1 MPMISKQNIRY
12 NQMTRGVEILRHNV
26 YSHYTEF
33 ILESHIVEATV
44 KEGISVIA
52 ANASQDY
59 ENLKNA
65 LNAQIR
71 SNNSVWAKIAT
82 TLRERQDADN
92 GLATQLEAQRL
103 KKEENRLNAER
114 AMARVKNSQYM
125 EIDDNMKKEEND
137 LKKQHTQWATTKRE
151 MKANIN
157 CTNEPLQSSRQS

>member
-1 MPMISKQNIRY
+1 MWAVKVCNRFSADLESIAALISESRSKYVSIQREMPQLVDTSMLMISKQNIRY

-26 YSHYTEF
+26 YSHYTAF

-59 ENLKNA
+59 ENLTNA

-82 TLRERQDADN
+82 TLRERLDADN
-92 GLATQLEAQRL
+92 GLATQLEAQ
-103 KKEENRLNAER
+103 
-114 AMARVKNSQYM
+114 
-125 EIDDNMKKEEND
+125 
-137 LKKQHTQWATTKRE
+137 
-151 MKANIN
+151 
-157 CTNEPLQSSRQS
+157 